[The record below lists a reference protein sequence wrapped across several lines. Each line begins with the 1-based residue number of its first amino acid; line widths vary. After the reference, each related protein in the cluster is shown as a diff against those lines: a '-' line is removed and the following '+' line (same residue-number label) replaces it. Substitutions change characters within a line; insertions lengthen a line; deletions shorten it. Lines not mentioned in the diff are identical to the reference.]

1 MFNLIF
7 AGFSAYC
14 ASKILLSPEVD
25 LFTYIIFFALIFV
38 FCLKIL
44 DIEKQIEI
52 INKNKNKKEKHER

>member
-14 ASKILLSPEVD
+14 ATTILLSPMID
-25 LFTYIIFFALIFV
+25 RFTYIIFFALIFV

-44 DIEKQIEI
+44 DLEKQITI
-52 INKNKNKKEKHER
+52 LNKKDNNKKIK